1 MGVKNI
7 KMISEENSDKPIK
20 IKKRRSKIWVVLGV
34 ILLSFIFGIL
44 GGGVAEKVIIPFI
57 LGKLK
62 SDKKVEIT
70 EKKEEVTVEEQS
82 GIIEAVDK
90 LNPSVVSIV
99 SSKEVYD
106 FWGDVFE
113 QKGGGTGFVIT
124 TDGLILTNKHVV
136 SDKSAEYTV
145 ITHNGKDF
153 EAKVLSLDP
162 INDLAVIDIQADN
175 LTPVD
180 IGDSDDLKVGQRVI
194 AIGNALGEYQNTVT
208 EGVISAKGR
217 AIIASDETG
226 QGERLEGVIQTD
238 AAINPGNSGGP
249 LVNIKGQ
256 VVGINTAIEQG
267 GQLIGFALPI
277 NIVKPIDK
285 FIENIR
291 TRGKIVRP
299 LLGVRYIPIT
309 KEFASLN
316 DLDVTEGALVSE
328 GRMGEAAVIPGS
340 PADLAGIEEGDIVT
354 HINQDKIDEKN
365 SLSSLIQKY
374 QPEEEVEVTLLR
386 GSKEM
391 KVKATL
397 EEMK

>member
-1 MGVKNI
+1 M
-7 KMISEENSDKPIK
+7 
-20 IKKRRSKIWVVLGV
+20 
-34 ILLSFIFGIL
+34 
-44 GGGVAEKVIIPFI
+44 
-57 LGKLK
+57 
-62 SDKKVEIT
+62 
-70 EKKEEVTVEEQS
+70 VEEES
-82 GIIEAVDK
+82 GIIEAVDTVDE
-90 LNPSVVSIV
+90 SVVSIV